1 MQGRK
6 GQHAYSHTFVFFFL
20 LSVERVKA
28 ESAQA
33 AAKVLEE
40 MQIKNQQL
48 MEQKER
54 SHQEHVRQLTEKME
68 RDRVQWLDEQERIL
82 AFKLQVF
89 NCTTL
94 RFLFSVFSPLS
105 LIMS

>member
-6 GQHAYSHTFVFFFL
+6 GQHAYSHTFVFFL

-105 LIMS
+105 LIIS